1 MPSSSPKGAKAAPKK
16 ITPRT
21 VALTKAEPKALKA
34 KTQDAKLQQAKA
46 PGLEAPPP
54 KAPSLKLKPAKAP
67 SPKAHAFLVG
77 VKRRREALRV
87 YAVLTPSEAVALA
100 IVEAASGEDVTVE
113 PVGRLSKKLA
123 RPLKLLTGEP
133 RLI

>member
-1 MPSSSPKGAKAAPKK
+1 MPSASPKGAKVAPKK
-16 ITPRT
+16 TAPKKAGAKTPR
-21 VALTKAEPKALKA
+21 PKTPRPKTPASKVQEA
-34 KTQDAKLQQAKA
+34 KVQA
-46 PGLEAPPP
+46 PDGLPP

-67 SPKAHAFLVG
+67 SPKAHVFLVA
-77 VKRRREALRV
+77 VKRRREGLRV
-87 YAVLTPSEAVALA
+87 YAVLTASEAVALA

-133 RLI
+133 QPI

>member
-1 MPSSSPKGAKAAPKK
+1 
-16 ITPRT
+16 
-21 VALTKAEPKALKA
+21 
-34 KTQDAKLQQAKA
+34 
-46 PGLEAPPP
+46 
-54 KAPSLKLKPAKAP
+54 
-67 SPKAHAFLVG
+67 
-77 VKRRREALRV
+77 
-87 YAVLTPSEAVALA
+87 VALA